1 MSQRI
6 ADTHIHIWD
15 FKKAEYAWLK
25 GNTSILNRTYS
36 IEEIEAARK
45 EIGISAGI
53 LVQAANNFEDTDW
66 MLHTASQHEW
76 IKGVVGWLPLM
87 DPDATVK
94 ALQNKY
100 GKEIYFKGVR
110 HLIHDEPYTDWL
122 LQEPVLVSLGILAE
136 HNIPFDVV
144 GVLPAHIET
153 ALEVAKK
160 VPGLRM
166 VFDHL
171 NQPPI
176 ATGERFGKWGELMI
190 EAAQHSG
197 FYMKISGMGTTSGK
211 GEEWSAGD
219 IQPYVEFALE
229 HFGTDRC
236 FCGGDWP
243 VSLLAG
249 SYTAA
254 WKNYGSVLADLLDKE
269 SLDKV
274 LYTNAARFYSF

>member
-1 MSQRI
+1 
-6 ADTHIHIWD
+6 
-15 FKKAEYAWLK
+15 
-25 GNTSILNRTYS
+25 
-36 IEEIEAARK
+36 
-45 EIGISAGI
+45 
-53 LVQAANNFEDTDW
+53 

-94 ALQNKY
+94 ALQHKY
-100 GKEIYFKGVR
+100 GKETYFKGVR
-110 HLIHDEPYTDWL
+110 HLIHDEPYPDWL

-153 ALEVAKK
+153 ALEVARR

-171 NQPPI
+171 NQPPV
-176 ATGERFGKWGELMI
+176 ATGERFGKWGELMK
-190 EAAQHSG
+190 EAASHPG
-197 FYMKISGMGTTSGK
+197 FYMKISGMGITAGK
-211 GEEWSAGD
+211 GADWTVED

-229 HFGTDRC
+229 QFGTDRC

-243 VSLLAG
+243 VCLLAG
-249 SYTAA
+249 SYSQS
-254 WKNYGSVLADLLDKE
+254 WNNYKKVLTDLLDP
-269 SLDKV
+269 SDQDKV
-274 LYTNAARFYSF
+274 YYSNAARFYSF